1 VEPENALFYR
11 NAEQSCNLEDR
22 KGSAKF
28 AKKDFARISSKMG
41 FSLRSS
47 RPFFASFAVKSL

>member
-1 VEPENALFYR
+1 MQKAFNR
-11 NAEQSCNLEDR
+11 EDR

-47 RPFFASFAVKSL
+47 RPFFASFAAKGSSRHPLRSSLPL